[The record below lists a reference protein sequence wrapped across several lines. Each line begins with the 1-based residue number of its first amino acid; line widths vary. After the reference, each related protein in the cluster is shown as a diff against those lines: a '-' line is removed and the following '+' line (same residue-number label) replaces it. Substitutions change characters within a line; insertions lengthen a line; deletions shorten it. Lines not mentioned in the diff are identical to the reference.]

1 MHPAPSLI
9 LFTVLSGLGFGL
21 LVWLG
26 LGLSAPLGARAFI
39 LFGLGYGLAG
49 AGLIAAAFHLGH
61 PERALK
67 AFSQWRSSWLSREAV
82 LSVATLLAL
91 APHAAASAFW
101 GTPLPVLG
109 WIGAM
114 LALATIF
121 ATAMIYAQIKAVPRW
136 HHASTPPVFLL
147 AALGGGALLAGL
159 ATIALWAMLALAFAM
174 VFHWVAGD
182 RQFRASGTDTGT
194 ATGLGSVGRVRL
206 LEPPHSGQNYLL
218 REMVYVVGRKH
229 ARKLRLIALGL
240 GAFLPALLL
249 VLPVSYISLAL
260 ALLSH
265 TAGMFVQRWLFFAQ
279 AEHVVGLYYG
289 SRGQD

>member
-67 AFSQWRSSWLSREAV
+67 AFTQWRSSWLSREAV
-82 LSVATLLAL
+82 LSVAALLVM
-91 APHAAASAFW
+91 APHAAASVFW
-101 GTPLPVLG
+101 GMPLPVLG

-114 LALATIF
+114 LALVTIF

-136 HHASTPPVFLL
+136 HHASTPPVFVV
-147 AALGGGALLAGL
+147 AALAGGALVAGL
-159 ATIALWAMLALAFAM
+159 ASVALWGMLALSVAM
-174 VFHWVAGD
+174 VVHWVAGD
-182 RQFRASGTDTGT
+182 RQFRASGSDSGT
-194 ATGLGSVGRVRL
+194 ATGLGSLGRVRL

-229 ARKLRLIALGL
+229 AHKLRLIALGF
-240 GAFLPALLL
+240 GALLPALLL
-249 VLPVSYISLAL
+249 LGPVSYISVAL
-260 ALLSH
+260 ALLAH

-289 SRGQD
+289 KR